1 MAEKKGNSIIFTA
14 DNGEK
19 LEMAFENDSFEV
31 SKEKI
36 EIEDRLLLSNWGEV
50 LYRVTLKD
58 KAKEDVLK
66 YILK

>member
-1 MAEKKGNSIIFTA
+1 MAEKKGNCIIFTA